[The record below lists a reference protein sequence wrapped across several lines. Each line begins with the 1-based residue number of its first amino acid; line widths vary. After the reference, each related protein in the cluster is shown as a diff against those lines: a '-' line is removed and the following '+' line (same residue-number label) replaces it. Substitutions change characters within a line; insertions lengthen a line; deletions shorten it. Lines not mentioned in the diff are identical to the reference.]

1 MDFKEAKCKYVE
13 CIHLVQDRKINGC
26 TLFKRK
32 HQEFINKIAVSWLV
46 SKLGYDGEVDI
57 RLTFILLI
65 LFCEDANKYS
75 DSIKP

>member
-13 CIHLVQDRKINGC
+13 CVHLVQDREINRC

-32 HQEFINKIAVSWLV
+32 YQEVKNTIAVSWPV
-46 SKLGYDGEVDI
+46 SEVGYDGEVDI

-65 LFCEDANKYS
+65 FYMFS
-75 DSIKP
+75 FG